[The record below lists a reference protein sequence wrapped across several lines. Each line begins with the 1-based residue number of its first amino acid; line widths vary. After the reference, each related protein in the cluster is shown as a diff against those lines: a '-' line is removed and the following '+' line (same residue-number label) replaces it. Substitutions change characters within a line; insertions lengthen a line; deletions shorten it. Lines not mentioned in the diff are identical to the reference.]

1 MLSNRPSIIPCPFTR
16 TEVPHSPSS
25 WKTNINRFRC
35 RDIFFRSSQTLL
47 IHSHGVL
54 DVLALPGLSTYL
66 VAYSNSTLHFRRLAA
81 KLSPAFSRH
90 ICPVQLLSESN
101 VWKKKRNPH
110 SNFSSRLGFSKEID
124 FLIDVTQFYLLR
136 HSVRSR
142 HTSKGAKR
150 RTPDDSSPS
159 PLMDFESFKP
169 EFFEIRRFDVC
180 IQQKTPLLML
190 FAIFYWLKPICRSNR
205 YNSSLPSPIWAGQAI
220 CDMYI

>member
-1 MLSNRPSIIPCPFTR
+1 MCLC
-16 TEVPHSPSS
+16 
-25 WKTNINRFRC
+25 W
-35 RDIFFRSSQTLL
+35 LW
-47 IHSHGVL
+47 
-54 DVLALPGLSTYL
+54 AGLSTYL

-169 EFFEIRRFDVC
+169 EFFEIRRFDVY
-180 IQQKTPLLML
+180 IQKKLLSWCCL
-190 FAIFYWLKPICRSNR
+190 LYSIGWSRFVDRIDITRVYLLQYEQGKLS
-205 YNSSLPSPIWAGQAI
+205 AI
-220 CDMYI
+220 CIYSFITWFV